1 MVRWHAT
8 RGVSVIDFAR
18 SVVMINGILHLPQL
32 SAMPALTEYGRRLE
46 DPHPRGQVVQV
57 SGRNIASCLT
67 QSLGTLYLTA
77 REVFSFSLSPSLFL
91 PLSLLLSMVHSL
103 SLCLITQ
110 NQSLLDTL
118 CTRNQKLAK
127 SRNSQNILLQN
138 KTLLR
143 AVFIPSSTS
152 LFTSLRSGVLHQ
164 IKI

>member
-18 SVVMINGILHLPQL
+18 SVVMINGILHLPRL

-57 SGRNIASCLT
+57 SGRTIASCFKAIT
-67 QSLGTLYLTA
+67 
-77 REVFSFSLSPSLFL
+77 REFISNSKRGFLFLSLS
-91 PLSLLLSMVHSL
+91 LSLLLSMVHSL

-110 NQSLLDTL
+110 KQSLLDTL

>member
-57 SGRNIASCLT
+57 SGRTIASCFKAITRDFIFNSKRGFL
-67 QSLGTLYLTA
+67 SLYL
-77 REVFSFSLSPSLFL
+77 S
-91 PLSLLLSMVHSL
+91 LSLLLSMVHSL

-127 SRNSQNILLQN
+127 SGNSQNILLQN

>member
-1 MVRWHAT
+1 MD
-8 RGVSVIDFAR
+8 GVWRTPTPVAKLFR
-18 SVVMINGILHLPQL
+18 LVVELLHHVL
-32 SAMPALTEYGRRLE
+32 R
-46 DPHPRGQVVQV
+46 
-57 SGRNIASCLT
+57 

-77 REVFSFSLSPSLFL
+77 REVFSLSLSLSL
-91 PLSLLLSMVHSL
+91 PLSLPLLLSMVHSL

-127 SRNSQNILLQN
+127 SGNSQNILLQN

-164 IKI
+164 IKIYTLKTEVFKELLGT

>member
-57 SGRNIASCLT
+57 SGRTIASCFKAIT
-67 QSLGTLYLTA
+67 RDFIFNSKRG
-77 REVFSFSLSPSLFL
+77 FLS
-91 PLSLLLSMVHSL
+91 LSLLLSMVHSL

-127 SRNSQNILLQN
+127 SGNSQNILLQN

>member
-57 SGRNIASCLT
+57 SGRTIASCFKAITRDFIFNSKRGFLF
-67 QSLGTLYLTA
+67 L
-77 REVFSFSLSPSLFL
+77 SLSPS
-91 PLSLLLSMVHSL
+91 LSLLLSMVHSL

-127 SRNSQNILLQN
+127 SGNSQNILL
-138 KTLLR
+138 KTKLCFEPSSYPLLR
-143 AVFIPSSTS
+143 RCLLHCGAVCS
-152 LFTSLRSGVLHQ
+152 
-164 IKI
+164 IKLKSRL

>member
-57 SGRNIASCLT
+57 SGRTIASCFKAITRDFIFNSKRGFL
-67 QSLGTLYLTA
+67 
-77 REVFSFSLSPSLFL
+77 SLSLS
-91 PLSLLLSMVHSL
+91 LSLLLSMVHSL

-127 SRNSQNILLQN
+127 SGNSQSILLQN

>member
-57 SGRNIASCLT
+57 SGRTIASCFKAITRDFIFNSKRGFL
-67 QSLGTLYLTA
+67 
-77 REVFSFSLSPSLFL
+77 SLSLS
-91 PLSLLLSMVHSL
+91 LSLLLSMVHSL

>member
-32 SAMPALTEYGRRLE
+32 SAMPALTEYGRRLQ

-57 SGRNIASCLT
+57 SGRTIASCFKAITRDFISNSKRGFLF
-67 QSLGTLYLTA
+67 L
-77 REVFSFSLSPSLFL
+77 SLS
-91 PLSLLLSMVHSL
+91 LSLLLSMVHSL

-127 SRNSQNILLQN
+127 STNSQNILLQN

-152 LFTSLRSGVLHQ
+152 LFTSLRSGVLRQ

>member
-18 SVVMINGILHLPQL
+18 SVVMINGILHLPRL

-57 SGRNIASCLT
+57 SGRTIASCFKAIT
-67 QSLGTLYLTA
+67 
-77 REVFSFSLSPSLFL
+77 REFISNSKRGFLFLSLS
-91 PLSLLLSMVHSL
+91 LSLLLSMVHSL

-110 NQSLLDTL
+110 KQSLLDTL
-118 CTRNQKLAK
+118 CTRNQKLTK